1 MKRLTAVFLALL
13 VLSASPAVAGEG
25 GTVLVTGANRG
36 IGLEYAKQLSAKGY
50 TVIGTARKPQK
61 ADELDVVADR
71 VEQLDVA
78 DPESVAAL
86 AERLDGVAIDILIN
100 NAGIFERQDVTID
113 EVDFDMMERTY
124 AVNTVGP
131 LRVTKA
137 LLPNLRAGKSKIVI
151 SMSSGLGSIE
161 KSNGRWYAY
170 RSSKTALNQIN
181 KIWSVE
187 LGPEGFICA
196 VLHPGWVRTDMGGSN
211 ATYSPEESVAGL
223 IQVIEGLDAEDNGRF
238 YDFQGNAIPW

>member
-13 VLSASPAVAGEG
+13 VLSGSPAVAGEG
-25 GTVLVTGANRG
+25 VTVLVTGANRG
-36 IGLEYAKQLSAKGY
+36 IGLEYAKQFSAKGY
-50 TVIGTARKPQK
+50 TVIGTARKPGE

-86 AERLDGVAIDILIN
+86 AKRLDGVAIDILIN

-187 LGPEGFICA
+187 LGPDGFIA
-196 VLHPGWVRTDMGGSN
+196 VVLHPGWVRTDMGGPD

-223 IQVIEGLDAEDNGRF
+223 IAVIEALDADDNGRF
-238 YDFQGNAIPW
+238 YDFKGEPIPW

>member
-1 MKRLTAVFLALL
+1 MRSLTAVFLVLL
-13 VLSASPAVAGEG
+13 VLFGGTASAGEG
-25 GTVLVTGANRG
+25 ATVLVTGANRG

-50 TVIGTARKPQK
+50 TVIGTARTPEK

-100 NAGIFERQDVTID
+100 NAGIFEREDVTID
-113 EVDFDMMERTY
+113 KVDFDMMERTF
-124 AVNTVGP
+124 AVNTLGP

-137 LLPNLRAGKSKIVI
+137 LMPNLRAGKSKIVI

-170 RSSKTALNQIN
+170 RSSKSALNQIN

-187 LGPEGFICA
+187 LGPEGFICT
-196 VLHPGWVRTDMGGSN
+196 VLHPGWVRTDMGGPN
-211 ATYSPEESVAGL
+211 ATYSPEESVGGL
-223 IQVIEGLDAEDNGRF
+223 IRVIEELGAEDNGGF
-238 YDFQGNAIPW
+238 YDFQGNPIPW